1 MKKIIAV
8 ATLLLL
14 GTISLFAQKSVA
26 EQINDIKRS
35 RSYLSGEA
43 TMKTQE

>member
-26 EQINDIKRS
+26 EQINDYKMRKM
-35 RSYLSGEA
+35 LSFVKSK
-43 TMKTQE
+43 TM